1 MTIAELFQL
10 RKDDPRW
17 NTSYPLSPSDWVDYR
32 VSGSLSFEN
41 DSRMSF
47 YIHIPFCKQLCSF
60 CEYTRML
67 CPDESVQREY
77 LIAIANDIRL
87 FRQRYQDIT
96 LLGFDIGGGTPTSL
110 SEQNFS
116 LLMQIYQDA
125 ISGLKMD
132 DRYEPSIEGTFN
144 TLSEQ
149 KLEDMAKNG
158 FHRLSLGV
166 QSSCSTVLHQ
176 HQRGNSSEAM
186 MTSWLKKAWSKGI
199 KKVNLDFMYGLKG
212 QNESTIQQDLELIGR
227 LKPQQVTLYE
237 LRTNMILTKES
248 FTKEE
253 LYAQYVHYYDGLL
266 AMGYKARFGQNTFS
280 LDAADEGV
288 SSYLRERMLNG
299 AAYKGF
305 GMSAQ
310 SMSSAGIAYNV
321 GKLSDM
327 PQEELCAGG
336 YPEQFTYLL
345 PSDELAS
352 KYMAISAYNGSFS
365 LSRLKEIGVFDEKQN
380 EILDYCIGEGLLYRG
395 ETDRIYVSRKGF
407 MYYGA
412 LFSLF
417 MKDREMEK
425 LDTLK
430 EEKYVE
436 PCFDKLEYDKYV

>member
-10 RKDDPRW
+10 RKNDPRW
-17 NTSYPLSPSDWVDYR
+17 NTSYPLSPSDWKDYR
-32 VSGSLSFEN
+32 VPGPLSFEN
-41 DSRMSF
+41 DQRLSF

-67 CPDESVQREY
+67 CPDENVQRDY
-77 LIAIANDIRL
+77 LLAIANDIKQ
-87 FRQRYQDIT
+87 FRQKCQDIT

-110 SEQNFS
+110 SENNFS
-116 LLMQIYQDA
+116 LLMQIYQTT
-125 ISGLKMD
+125 ISGLKKD
-132 DRYEPSIEGTFN
+132 AKYEPSIEGTFN

-149 KLEDMAKNG
+149 KLEDMSEMG

-166 QSSCSTVLHQ
+166 QSSCSSVLHQ

-186 MTSWLKKAWSKGI
+186 MYSWLKKAWDKGI

-237 LRTNMILTKES
+237 LRTNMISEKES

-253 LYAQYVHYYDGLL
+253 LYDQYVHYYDGLI

-280 LDAADEGV
+280 VDAADEGV

-310 SMSSAGIAYNV
+310 SMSSEGIAYNV
-321 GKLSDM
+321 GKLVVT
-327 PQEELCAGG
+327 PQNALNKEG

-345 PSDELAS
+345 PPDELAS
-352 KYMAISAYNGSFS
+352 KYIAISAYNGSFS
-365 LSRLKEIGVFDEKQN
+365 IARLRDYGISGGSLN
-380 EILDYCIGEGLLYRG
+380 EILGFCIDEGLLYKG
-395 ETDRIYVSRKGF
+395 EKDRLFITKKGF
-407 MYYGA
+407 KHYGA

-417 MKDREMEK
+417 YASHDVSIVYK
-425 LDTLK
+425 
-430 EEKYVE
+430 
-436 PCFDKLEYDKYV
+436 

>member
-10 RKDDPRW
+10 RKNDHRW
-17 NTSYPLSPSDWVDYR
+17 NTSYPLNPSDWTDYR
-32 VSGSLSFEN
+32 VPDSLSFEN

-67 CPDESVQREY
+67 CPDEKVQREY
-77 LIAIANDIRL
+77 LLAIASDIKQ
-87 FRQRYQDIT
+87 FRQKYQDIT

-110 SEQNFS
+110 SEKNFS
-116 LLMQIYQDA
+116 LLMQIYQTA
-125 ISGLKMD
+125 ISGLKLD

-149 KLEDMAKNG
+149 KLEDMSEMG

-166 QSSCSTVLHQ
+166 QSSCSSVLHQ

-186 MTSWLKKAWSKGI
+186 MYSWLKKAWDKGI

-237 LRTNMILTKES
+237 LRTNMISEKES

-253 LYAQYVHYYDGLL
+253 LYDQYVHYYDGLI
-266 AMGYKARFGQNTFS
+266 AMGYKARFGQNTFAV
-280 LDAADEGV
+280 DAADEGV

-310 SMSSAGIAYNV
+310 SMSSEGIAYNV
-321 GKLSDM
+321 GKLAVT
-327 PQEELCAGG
+327 PQNALNKKG

-345 PSDELAS
+345 PPDELAS
-352 KYMAISAYNGSFS
+352 KYIAISAYNGSFS
-365 LSRLKEIGVFDEKQN
+365 IARLRDYGISGGSLN
-380 EILDYCIGEGLLYRG
+380 EILGFCIDEGLLYKG
-395 ETDRIYVSRKGF
+395 EKDRLFITKKGF
-407 MYYGA
+407 KHYGA

-417 MKDREMEK
+417 YASHDVSIVYK
-425 LDTLK
+425 
-430 EEKYVE
+430 
-436 PCFDKLEYDKYV
+436 

>member
-10 RKDDPRW
+10 RKNDPRW
-17 NTSYPLSPSDWVDYR
+17 NTSYPLNPSDWTDYR
-32 VSGSLSFEN
+32 VPDSLSFEN

-67 CPDESVQREY
+67 CPEENVQREY
-77 LIAIANDIRL
+77 LLAIANDIKQ
-87 FRQRYQDIT
+87 FRQKYQDIT

-110 SEQNFS
+110 SEKNFS
-116 LLMQIYQDA
+116 LLMQIYQIA
-125 ISGLKMD
+125 ISGLKLD

-144 TLSEQ
+144 TLSEE
-149 KLEDMAKNG
+149 KLEEMAKNG

-166 QSSCSTVLHQ
+166 QSSCSSVLHQ
-176 HQRGNSSEAM
+176 HQRGYSSEAM
-186 MTSWLKKAWSKGI
+186 MSSWLIKAWGKGI

-212 QNESTIQQDLELIGR
+212 QNESTIQQDLDLIGR
-227 LKPQQVTLYE
+227 LKPQQVTIYE
-237 LRTNMILTKES
+237 LRTNMILAKES

-253 LYAQYVHYYDGLL
+253 LYDQYVHYYDGLL

-310 SMSSAGIAYNV
+310 SMSSEGIAYNV
-321 GKLSDM
+321 GKLAVT
-327 PQEELCAGG
+327 PQDALNKEG

-345 PSDELAS
+345 PPDELAS
-352 KYMAISAYNGSFS
+352 KYIAISAYNGSFS
-365 LSRLKEIGVFDEKQN
+365 IARLRDYGISGGSLN
-380 EILDYCIGEGLLYRG
+380 EILGFCIDEGLLYKG
-395 ETDRIYVSRKGF
+395 EKDRLFITKKGF
-407 MYYGA
+407 KHYGA

-417 MKDREMEK
+417 YASHDVSIVYK
-425 LDTLK
+425 
-430 EEKYVE
+430 
-436 PCFDKLEYDKYV
+436 

>member
-10 RKDDPRW
+10 RKNDPRW
-17 NTSYPLSPSDWVDYR
+17 NTSYPLNPSDWTDYR
-32 VSGSLSFEN
+32 VPDSLSFEN

-67 CPDESVQREY
+67 CPDEKVQREY
-77 LIAIANDIRL
+77 LLAIASDIKQ
-87 FRQRYQDIT
+87 FRQKYQDIT

-110 SEQNFS
+110 SENNFS
-116 LLMQIYQDA
+116 LLMQIYQTT
-125 ISGLKMD
+125 ISGLKKD
-132 DRYEPSIEGTFN
+132 AKYEPSIEGTFN

-149 KLEDMAKNG
+149 KLEDMSEMG

-166 QSSCSTVLHQ
+166 QSSCSSVLHQ

-186 MTSWLKKAWSKGI
+186 MYSWLKKAWDKGI

-237 LRTNMILTKES
+237 LRTNMISEKES

-253 LYAQYVHYYDGLL
+253 LYDQYVHYYDGLI

-280 LDAADEGV
+280 VDAADEGV

-310 SMSSAGIAYNV
+310 SMSSEGIAYNV
-321 GKLSDM
+321 GKLAVT
-327 PQEELCAGG
+327 PQNALNKEG
-336 YPEQFTYLL
+336 YPEKFTYLL
-345 PSDELAS
+345 PHDELTS
-352 KYMAISAYNGSFS
+352 KYIAISAYNGSFS
-365 LSRLKEIGVFDEKQN
+365 IAKLRDYGISGGTLN
-380 EILDYCIGEGLLYRG
+380 EILDFCIDEGLLYKG
-395 ETDRIYVSRKGF
+395 ERDRMFITKMGF
-407 MYYGA
+407 KHYGA

-417 MKDREMEK
+417 YASHAVSVVYK
-425 LDTLK
+425 
-430 EEKYVE
+430 
-436 PCFDKLEYDKYV
+436 

>member
-10 RKDDPRW
+10 RKNDPRW
-17 NTSYPLSPSDWVDYR
+17 NTSYPLNPSDWTDYR
-32 VSGSLSFEN
+32 VPDSLSFEN

-67 CPDESVQREY
+67 CPDEKVQREY
-77 LIAIANDIRL
+77 LLAIASDIKQ
-87 FRQRYQDIT
+87 FRQKYQDIT

-110 SEQNFS
+110 SENNFS
-116 LLMQIYQDA
+116 LLMQIYQTT
-125 ISGLKMD
+125 ISGLKKD
-132 DRYEPSIEGTFN
+132 AKYEPSIEGTFN

-149 KLEDMAKNG
+149 KLEDMSEMG

-166 QSSCSTVLHQ
+166 QSSCSSVLHQ

-186 MTSWLKKAWSKGI
+186 MYSWLKKAWDKGI

-212 QNESTIQQDLELIGR
+212 QNESTIQQDLELIDR

-237 LRTNMILTKES
+237 LRTNMISEKES

-253 LYAQYVHYYDGLL
+253 LYDHYVHYYDGLI

-280 LDAADEGV
+280 VDAADEGV

-310 SMSSAGIAYNV
+310 SMSSEGIAYNV
-321 GKLSDM
+321 GKLAVT
-327 PQEELCAGG
+327 PQNALNKEG

-345 PSDELAS
+345 PPDELAS
-352 KYMAISAYNGSFS
+352 KYIAISAYNGSFS
-365 LSRLKEIGVFDEKQN
+365 IAKLRDYGISGGSLN
-380 EILDYCIGEGLLYRG
+380 EILDFCIDEGLLYKG
-395 ETDRIYVSRKGF
+395 ERDRVFITKMGF
-407 MYYGA
+407 KHYGA

-417 MKDREMEK
+417 YASHTASVVYK
-425 LDTLK
+425 
-430 EEKYVE
+430 
-436 PCFDKLEYDKYV
+436 

>member
-10 RKDDPRW
+10 RKNDPRW
-17 NTSYPLSPSDWVDYR
+17 NTSYPLSPSDWKDHR
-32 VSGSLSFEN
+32 VPGPLSFEN
-41 DSRMSF
+41 DQRLSF

-67 CPDESVQREY
+67 CPDENVQRDY
-77 LIAIANDIRL
+77 LLAIANDIKQ
-87 FRQRYQDIT
+87 FRQKCQDIT

-110 SEQNFS
+110 SENNFS
-116 LLMQIYQDA
+116 LLMQIYQTT
-125 ISGLKMD
+125 ISGLKKD
-132 DRYEPSIEGTFN
+132 AKYEPSIEGTFN

-149 KLEDMAKNG
+149 KLEDMSEMG

-166 QSSCSTVLHQ
+166 QSSCSSVLHQ

-186 MTSWLKKAWSKGI
+186 MYSWLKKAWDKGI

-237 LRTNMILTKES
+237 LRTNMISEKES

-253 LYAQYVHYYDGLL
+253 LYDQYVHYYDGLI

-280 LDAADEGV
+280 VDAADEGV

-310 SMSSAGIAYNV
+310 SMSSEGIAYNV
-321 GKLSDM
+321 GKLAVT
-327 PQEELCAGG
+327 PQNALNKEG

-345 PSDELAS
+345 PPDELAS
-352 KYMAISAYNGSFS
+352 KYIAISAYNGSFS
-365 LSRLKEIGVFDEKQN
+365 IAKLRDYGISGGSLN
-380 EILDYCIGEGLLYRG
+380 EILDFCIDKGLLYKG
-395 ETDRIYVSRKGF
+395 ERDRMFITKMGF
-407 MYYGA
+407 KHYGA

-417 MKDREMEK
+417 YASHTASVVYK
-425 LDTLK
+425 
-430 EEKYVE
+430 
-436 PCFDKLEYDKYV
+436 

>member
-10 RKDDPRW
+10 RKNDPRW
-17 NTSYPLSPSDWVDYR
+17 NTSYPLNPSDWTDYR
-32 VSGSLSFEN
+32 VPDSLSFEN

-67 CPDESVQREY
+67 CPDEKVQREY
-77 LIAIANDIRL
+77 LLAIASDIKQ
-87 FRQRYQDIT
+87 FRQKYQDIT

-110 SEQNFS
+110 SENNFS
-116 LLMQIYQDA
+116 LLMQIYQTT
-125 ISGLKMD
+125 ISGLKKD
-132 DRYEPSIEGTFN
+132 AKYEPSIEGTFN

-149 KLEDMAKNG
+149 KLEDMSEMG

-166 QSSCSTVLHQ
+166 QSSCSSVLHQ

-186 MTSWLKKAWSKGI
+186 MYSWLKKAWDKGI

-237 LRTNMILTKES
+237 LRTNMISEKES

-253 LYAQYVHYYDGLL
+253 LYDQYVHYYDGLI

-280 LDAADEGV
+280 VDAADEGV

-310 SMSSAGIAYNV
+310 SMSSEGIAYNV
-321 GKLSDM
+321 GKLAVTT
-327 PQEELCAGG
+327 QNALNKEG

-345 PSDELAS
+345 PPDELAS
-352 KYMAISAYNGSFS
+352 KYIAISAYNGSFS
-365 LSRLKEIGVFDEKQN
+365 VAKLRDYGISGGSLN
-380 EILDYCIGEGLLYRG
+380 EILDFCIDEGLLYKG
-395 ETDRIYVSRKGF
+395 ERDRMFITKKGF
-407 MYYGA
+407 KHYGA

-417 MKDREMEK
+417 YASHTVSVVYK
-425 LDTLK
+425 
-430 EEKYVE
+430 
-436 PCFDKLEYDKYV
+436 

>member
-10 RKDDPRW
+10 RKNDPRW
-17 NTSYPLSPSDWVDYR
+17 NTSYPLSPSDWKDYR
-32 VSGSLSFEN
+32 VPGPLSFEN
-41 DSRMSF
+41 DQRLSF

-67 CPDESVQREY
+67 CPDENVQRDY
-77 LIAIANDIRL
+77 LLAIANDIKQ
-87 FRQRYQDIT
+87 FRQKCQDIT

-110 SEQNFS
+110 SENNFS
-116 LLMQIYQDA
+116 LLMQIYQTT
-125 ISGLKMD
+125 ISGLKKD
-132 DRYEPSIEGTFN
+132 AKYEPSIEGTFN

-149 KLEDMAKNG
+149 KLEDMSEMG

-166 QSSCSTVLHQ
+166 QSSCSSVLHQ

-186 MTSWLKKAWSKGI
+186 MYSWLKKAWDKGI

-237 LRTNMILTKES
+237 LRTNMISEKES

-253 LYAQYVHYYDGLL
+253 LYDQYVHYYDGLI

-280 LDAADEGV
+280 VDAADEGV

-310 SMSSAGIAYNV
+310 SMSSEGIAYNV
-321 GKLSDM
+321 GKLVVT
-327 PQEELCAGG
+327 PQNALNKEG

-345 PSDELAS
+345 PPDELAS
-352 KYMAISAYNGSFS
+352 KYIAISAYNGSFS
-365 LSRLKEIGVFDEKQN
+365 IARLRDYGIYGGSLN
-380 EILDYCIGEGLLYRG
+380 EILDFCIDEGLLYKG
-395 ETDRIYVSRKGF
+395 ERDRIFITKKGF
-407 MYYGA
+407 KHYGA

-417 MKDREMEK
+417 YASHAVSVVYK
-425 LDTLK
+425 
-430 EEKYVE
+430 
-436 PCFDKLEYDKYV
+436 

>member
-10 RKDDPRW
+10 RKNDPRW
-17 NTSYPLSPSDWVDYR
+17 NTSYPLNPSDWTDYR
-32 VSGSLSFEN
+32 VPDSLSFEN

-67 CPDESVQREY
+67 CPDEKLQREY
-77 LIAIANDIRL
+77 LLAIASDIKQ
-87 FRQRYQDIT
+87 FRQKYQDIT

-110 SEQNFS
+110 SENNFS
-116 LLMQIYQDA
+116 LLMQIYQTT
-125 ISGLKMD
+125 ISGLKKD
-132 DRYEPSIEGTFN
+132 AKYEPSIEGTFN

-149 KLEDMAKNG
+149 KLEDMSEMG

-166 QSSCSTVLHQ
+166 QSPCSSVLHQ

-186 MTSWLKKAWSKGI
+186 MYSWLKKAWDKGI

-237 LRTNMILTKES
+237 LRTNMISAKES

-253 LYAQYVHYYDGLL
+253 LFDQYVQYYDGLIAL
-266 AMGYKARFGQNTFS
+266 GYYARFGQNTFS
-280 LDAADEGV
+280 VDATDEGV

-305 GMSAQ
+305 GLSAQ
-310 SMSSAGIAYNV
+310 SMSSSGIAYNV
-321 GKLSDM
+321 GKLAVT
-327 PQEELCAGG
+327 PQNELNKKG
-336 YPEQFTYLL
+336 YPELFTYLL
-345 PSDELAS
+345 PPTELAS

-365 LSRLKEIGVFDEKQN
+365 IARLRDYGISERSLN
-380 EILDYCIGEGLLYRG
+380 EILSFCIDEGLLYKG
-395 ETDRIYVSRKGF
+395 ERDWMFITKKGF
-407 MYYGA
+407 KHYGA

-417 MKDREMEK
+417 YASHTVSVVYK
-425 LDTLK
+425 
-430 EEKYVE
+430 
-436 PCFDKLEYDKYV
+436 